1 MARSPRRDDLSGRCP
16 ICGKNFSKW
25 FCPTCGVPLSTTHH
39 LRPEYR
45 YFDAY
50 QLCAKCNTKNP
61 YGARYCRNC
70 REEIYLHAK
79 DKNGH
84 EWVDLGLSVLWS
96 AEAIFGYY
104 HWNHSKLMITRERDL
119 LGPRDYREK
128 VDGKDIATVQWG
140 GKWRTPTKEEFEEL
154 INKCKWEKCILPP
167 NDRYAL
173 KVTGPNGNSIF
184 MPTTGL
190 YGIVSDLTNE
200 NTSIHYWT
208 SSSNPT
214 RERYAYV
221 FRFTDWCEA
230 LCGLTGIY
238 GHRDYFISRKPQDR
252 EYLKQQAIKISKFVN
267 LVKADKDFPKS
278 SVLTTPIIRCCEEI
292 ITIVEQ
298 TKNFSVLQYR
308 TIEPLRNELFKLM
321 YDNRKALWT
330 ETPTILLNDN
340 EIMSNIGAGVMCSG
354 RSIRPVADKK
364 WLGRL

>member
-16 ICGKNFSKW
+16 ICGKNFSEW

-104 HWNHSKLMITRERDL
+104 HWNHSKLIITRERDM
-119 LGPRDYREK
+119 LGPLEYRDE
-128 VDGKDIATVQWG
+128 VDGKDIATAQWG
-140 GKWRTPTKEEFEEL
+140 EKWRTPTKEEFEEL
-154 INKCKWEKCILPP
+154 VNKCKWEKCLLPP
-167 NDRYAL
+167 NDQYAL
-173 KVTGPNGNSIF
+173 KVTGPNGNTIF
-184 MPTTGL
+184 MPTTGHFFIGFNL
-190 YGIVSDLTNE
+190 TEENSGIY
-200 NTSIHYWT
+200 YWT
-208 SSSNPT
+208 SSSHPT
-214 RERYAYV
+214 RGNAAYA
-221 FRFTDWCEA
+221 FRFTDWCED
-230 LCGLTGIY
+230 LYILTRIY
-238 GHRDYFISRKPQDR
+238 DHRDYFISQKPQDW

-267 LVKADKDFPKS
+267 LIKADKDFPKS
-278 SVLTTPIIRCCEEI
+278 SVLTTPILRCCEEI

-298 TKNFSVLQYR
+298 TKIFSDLQYR
-308 TIEPLRNELFKLM
+308 KIETLRHELFNSM

-330 ETPTILLNDN
+330 ETPTIILNGSG
-340 EIMSNIGAGVMCSG
+340 IRSNIGSRTKISG
-354 RSIRPVADKK
+354 LAIRPVADKK